1 MRAIYKIAK
10 SELGTLFYSPIAWLI
25 LVIFVFQIFSCFANL
40 LEYSVNMKTLDQVQG
55 YQSYMLFV
63 IGGFAP
69 YMTIQSTLYLYI
81 PLLTMGLMSREY
93 SSGSIKLL
101 FSSPISSLQIILGK
115 YLSMLIYGLIMM
127 GSVLVLVIV
136 GYFSIKDFDLSL
148 VLSGWLGL
156 YLLMATYAA
165 IGLFMSTLTSYQ
177 IVAALGTLTLISF
190 LNFIGSLWQHIEG
203 VREVMYWFS
212 LKGRADEPI
221 RGLICSEDILYF
233 ILVSGMFL
241 GFSVLKLQLARQSCS
256 MSVKVGKYVGLVACV
271 ALVGYIST
279 IPQLK
284 CFYDATANKDR
295 TITPNSQEIL
305 KQVDGGLTITSYVN
319 LLDKFGYLGMPSNWF
334 NTRNI
339 FETFTRFKPETK
351 LKSYYYYDNAAG
363 ANASREEMDKAIER
377 LVLTS
382 DINSKSILTPE
393 QMREKIDLSAEEY
406 RYVFLLERENG
417 QKAFLRMYDD
427 QGKYPSEA
435 EISAVLKTM
444 ISKSPRI
451 AFLGGHGERS
461 IHDRSGVNYTSFTTV
476 LDSRGALINQGYTP
490 CTLTL
495 SAGGDIPADID
506 VLVIADL
513 RKALTDDELIQVK
526 RYIERGGNLVVLGEP
541 RRPEYIAPVLEQLGL
556 AFVPGVLVQP
566 HEGYAADYLWVTFT
580 PEGAELEPIFAR
592 MVELNNVLTMPSATA
607 IYETENV
614 GFEAIPVFTT
624 GTMKCWNELETKN
637 FSLEDPT
644 LNETIGEKENAYV
657 TGYALRR
664 DVKGKEQR
672 VFVLGDAD
680 CISNAELGVDREFRR
695 SNYALIDGMFRWLV
709 YDEYPIDISRPAA
722 KDNDVYLTP
731 AGYAWVKI
739 FLRWVCPA
747 ILVLLGCLIWFS
759 RRIGI

>member
-241 GFSVLKLQLARQSCS
+241 GFSVLKLQFARQSCS

-271 ALVGYIST
+271 ALFGYIST

-393 QMREKIDLSAEEY
+393 QMRDNIDLSAEEY

-644 LNETIGEKENAYV
+644 LNEAIGEKENAYV

-759 RRIGI
+759 RRMK

>member
-25 LVIFVFQIFSCFANL
+25 LVIFVFQIFSCFATL

-241 GFSVLKLQLARQSCS
+241 GFSVLKLQFARQSCS

-271 ALVGYIST
+271 ALFGYIST

-644 LNETIGEKENAYV
+644 LNEAIGEKENAYV

-759 RRIGI
+759 RRMK

>member
-241 GFSVLKLQLARQSCS
+241 GFSVLKLQFARQSCS

-271 ALVGYIST
+271 ALFGYIST

-363 ANASREEMDKAIER
+363 ANASHEEMDKAIER

-644 LNETIGEKENAYV
+644 LNEAIGEKENAYV

-759 RRIGI
+759 RRMK

>member
-241 GFSVLKLQLARQSCS
+241 GFSVLKLQFARQSCS

-271 ALVGYIST
+271 ALFGYIST

-339 FETFTRFKPETK
+339 FETFTRFKPETE

-495 SAGGDIPADID
+495 STGGDIPADVD

-644 LNETIGEKENAYV
+644 LNEAIGEKENAYV

-747 ILVLLGCLIWFS
+747 ILVLLGCVIWFS
-759 RRIGI
+759 RRMK

>member
-241 GFSVLKLQLARQSCS
+241 GFSVLKLQFARQSCS

-271 ALVGYIST
+271 ALFGYIST

-339 FETFTRFKPETK
+339 FETFTRFKPETE

-461 IHDRSGVNYTSFTTV
+461 IHDRSGVNYTSITTV

-495 SAGGDIPADID
+495 STGGDIPADVD

-644 LNETIGEKENAYV
+644 LNEAIGEKENAYV

-747 ILVLLGCLIWFS
+747 ILVLLGCVIWFS
-759 RRIGI
+759 RRMK

>member
-203 VREVMYWFS
+203 VSEVMYWFS

-241 GFSVLKLQLARQSCS
+241 GFSVLKLQFARQSCS

-271 ALVGYIST
+271 ALFGYIST

-644 LNETIGEKENAYV
+644 LNEAIGEKENAYV

-759 RRIGI
+759 RRMK